1 MVNCFKMQAATTAS
15 KVLGIIVWLAAGVN
29 ILSLISLIGYI
40 LAQGIPYL
48 SWELFALEYT
58 TQNVSLFPALVDTL
72 LMVAVALSLA
82 APIGIGTAIYF
93 VEYAKKG
100 NKFVSIMDMTTDTL
114 AGIPSVVYGLFGLLF
129 FVIYL
134 QMGYSLLAG
143 ACTVA
148 IMILPMIIR
157 TTEEALQAVPISYRE
172 GSYALGANKLRTVL
186 VVVLP
191 AAVPGIL
198 AGIILSIGRIM
209 GETAALVYTA
219 GTVAQLPEDLFSSG
233 RSLAVHLYVLASEGL
248 FMEQAFATAVVLVI
262 ITVIINGAS
271 TWMAGKLMRG
281 N

>member
-82 APIGIGTAIYF
+82 APIGIGTAVYF

-209 GETAALVYTA
+209 GETAALIYTA

>member
-1 MVNCFKMQAATTAS
+1 MVNCFKMQAASTSS
-15 KVLGIIVWLAAGVN
+15 KLLGIVVWLAAGIN

-148 IMILPMIIR
+148 IMILPVIIR

-172 GSYALGANKLRTVL
+172 GSYALGANKLRTVF

-198 AGIILSIGRIM
+198 AGIILSIGRII
-209 GETAALVYTA
+209 GETAALIYTA

-281 N
+281 I

>member
-15 KVLGIIVWLAAGVN
+15 KVLGITVWLAAGVN
-29 ILSLISLIGYI
+29 ILILISLIGYI

-72 LMVAVALSLA
+72 LMVAFALSLA

-148 IMILPMIIR
+148 IMILPVIIR

-248 FMEQAFATAVVLVI
+248 FMEQAFATAVVLMI

>member
-15 KVLGIIVWLAAGVN
+15 KVLGITVWLAAGVN
-29 ILSLISLIGYI
+29 ILSLVSLIGYI

-48 SWELFALEYT
+48 GWELFALEYT
-58 TQNVSLFPALVDTL
+58 TQNVSLFPALVDTI

-148 IMILPMIIR
+148 IMILPVIIR
-157 TTEEALQAVPISYRE
+157 TTEEALQTVPISYRE

-198 AGIILSIGRIM
+198 AGIILSFGRIM

-262 ITVIINGAS
+262 ITVIVNGAS

>member
-15 KVLGIIVWLAAGVN
+15 KVLGITVWLAAGVN
-29 ILSLISLIGYI
+29 ILILISLIGYI

-72 LMVAVALSLA
+72 LMVAFALSLA

-93 VEYAKKG
+93 VEYAKKS

-134 QMGYSLLAG
+134 QMGYSLFAG

-148 IMILPMIIR
+148 IMILPVIIR

-248 FMEQAFATAVVLVI
+248 FMEQAFATAVVLMI

>member
-72 LMVAVALSLA
+72 LMVAFALSLA
-82 APIGIGTAIYF
+82 APIGIGTAVYF

>member
-15 KVLGIIVWLAAGVN
+15 KVLGITVWLAAGVN
-29 ILSLISLIGYI
+29 ILILISLIGYI

-72 LMVAVALSLA
+72 LMVAFALSLA

-93 VEYAKKG
+93 VEYAKKS

-148 IMILPMIIR
+148 IMILPVIIR

>member
-15 KVLGIIVWLAAGVN
+15 KVLGITVWLAAGVN
-29 ILSLISLIGYI
+29 ILILISLIGYI

-48 SWELFALEYT
+48 SWELFVLEYT

-93 VEYAKKG
+93 VEYAKKS

-157 TTEEALQAVPISYRE
+157 TTEEALQVVPISYRE

>member
-15 KVLGIIVWLAAGVN
+15 KVLGITVWLAAGVN
-29 ILSLISLIGYI
+29 ILSLVSLIGYI

-48 SWELFALEYT
+48 GWELFALEYT
-58 TQNVSLFPALVDTL
+58 TQNVSLFPALVDTI

-100 NKFVSIMDMTTDTL
+100 NKFVPIMDMTTDTL

-148 IMILPMIIR
+148 IMILPVIIR

-248 FMEQAFATAVVLVI
+248 FVEQAFATAVVLVI

>member
-1 MVNCFKMQAATTAS
+1 MVNCFKKQAATTAS
-15 KVLGIIVWLAAGVN
+15 KVLGITVWLAAGVN

-82 APIGIGTAIYF
+82 APIGIGAAIYF
-93 VEYAKKG
+93 VEYAKKD

-148 IMILPMIIR
+148 IMILPVIIR

-281 N
+281 K

>member
-15 KVLGIIVWLAAGVN
+15 KVLGITVWLAAGVN
-29 ILSLISLIGYI
+29 VLSLISLIGYI

-48 SWELFALEYT
+48 SWELFVLEYT

-72 LMVAVALSLA
+72 LMVAFALSLA

-157 TTEEALQAVPISYRE
+157 TTEEALQVVPISYRE

>member
-15 KVLGIIVWLAAGVN
+15 KVLGITVWLAAGVN
-29 ILSLISLIGYI
+29 VLSLISLIGYI

-48 SWELFALEYT
+48 GWELFALEYT
-58 TQNVSLFPALVDTL
+58 TQNVSLFPALVDTI

-82 APIGIGTAIYF
+82 APIGISTAIYF

-148 IMILPMIIR
+148 IMILPVIIR

-198 AGIILSIGRIM
+198 AGIILSIGRIV

-262 ITVIINGAS
+262 ITVIVNGAS

>member
-15 KVLGIIVWLAAGVN
+15 KVLGITVWLAAGVN
-29 ILSLISLIGYI
+29 ILSLVSLIGYI

-48 SWELFALEYT
+48 GWELFALEYT
-58 TQNVSLFPALVDTL
+58 TQNVSLFPALVDTI

-148 IMILPMIIR
+148 IMILPVIIR
-157 TTEEALQAVPISYRE
+157 TTEEALQTVPISYRE

>member
-15 KVLGIIVWLAAGVN
+15 KVLGITVWLAAGVN
-29 ILSLISLIGYI
+29 ILSLIYLIGYI

-58 TQNVSLFPALVDTL
+58 TQNVSLFPALVDTI

-148 IMILPMIIR
+148 IMILPVIIR
-157 TTEEALQAVPISYRE
+157 TTEEALQTVPISYRE

-198 AGIILSIGRIM
+198 AGIILSFGRIM

>member
-1 MVNCFKMQAATTAS
+1 MVNCFKMQAATTVS
-15 KVLGIIVWLAAGVN
+15 KVLGITVWLAAGVN
-29 ILSLISLIGYI
+29 VLSLISLIGYI

-148 IMILPMIIR
+148 IMILPVIIR

>member
-262 ITVIINGAS
+262 ITVIVNGAS

>member
-58 TQNVSLFPALVDTL
+58 TQNVSLFPALVDTI

-148 IMILPMIIR
+148 IMILPVIIR

>member
-15 KVLGIIVWLAAGVN
+15 KVLGITVWLAAGVN
-29 ILSLISLIGYI
+29 ILSLVSLIGYI
-40 LAQGIPYL
+40 LTRGIPYL
-48 SWELFALEYT
+48 GWELFALEYT

-72 LMVAVALSLA
+72 LMVAFALSLA

-93 VEYAKKG
+93 VEYAKKS

-198 AGIILSIGRIM
+198 AGIILSIGRIV

>member
-15 KVLGIIVWLAAGVN
+15 KVLGITVWLAAGVN
-29 ILSLISLIGYI
+29 ILILISLIGYI

-48 SWELFALEYT
+48 GWELFALEYT

-93 VEYAKKG
+93 VEYAKKS

-148 IMILPMIIR
+148 IMILPVIIR

-172 GSYALGANKLRTVL
+172 GSYALGASKLRTVL

>member
-15 KVLGIIVWLAAGVN
+15 KVLGITVWLAAGVN

-58 TQNVSLFPALVDTL
+58 TQNVSLFPALVDTI
-72 LMVAVALSLA
+72 LMVVVALSLA

-198 AGIILSIGRIM
+198 AGIILSIGRIV

>member
-15 KVLGIIVWLAAGVN
+15 KVLGITVWLAAGVN

-72 LMVAVALSLA
+72 LMVAFALSLA

-93 VEYAKKG
+93 VEYAKKS

-148 IMILPMIIR
+148 IMILPVIIR

>member
-40 LAQGIPYL
+40 LVQGIPYL

-248 FMEQAFATAVVLVI
+248 FVEQAFATAVVLVI

>member
-15 KVLGIIVWLAAGVN
+15 KVLGITVWLAAGVN

-48 SWELFALEYT
+48 GWELFALEYT

-72 LMVAVALSLA
+72 LMVAFALSLA

-93 VEYAKKG
+93 VEYAKKS

-148 IMILPMIIR
+148 IMILPVIIR

>member
-58 TQNVSLFPALVDTL
+58 TQNVSLFPALVDTI

-93 VEYAKKG
+93 VEYAKKS

-157 TTEEALQAVPISYRE
+157 ATEEALQAVPISYRE

-248 FMEQAFATAVVLVI
+248 FVEQAFATAVVLVI
-262 ITVIINGAS
+262 ITVIINGTS
-271 TWMAGKLMRG
+271 TWMAGKLMKG

>member
-15 KVLGIIVWLAAGVN
+15 KVLGITVWLAAGVN
-29 ILSLISLIGYI
+29 ILSLVSLIGYI

-48 SWELFALEYT
+48 GWELFALEYT
-58 TQNVSLFPALVDTL
+58 TQNVSLFPALVDTI

-93 VEYAKKG
+93 VEYAKKS

-148 IMILPMIIR
+148 IMILPVIIR

-209 GETAALVYTA
+209 GETAALIYTA

-248 FMEQAFATAVVLVI
+248 FVEQAFATAVVLVI

>member
-15 KVLGIIVWLAAGVN
+15 KVLGITVWLAAGVN

-72 LMVAVALSLA
+72 LMVAFALSLA
-82 APIGIGTAIYF
+82 APIGLGTAVYF

-148 IMILPMIIR
+148 IMILPVIIR

>member
-148 IMILPMIIR
+148 IMILPVIIR

-262 ITVIINGAS
+262 ITVIVNGAS

>member
-15 KVLGIIVWLAAGVN
+15 KVLGITVWLAAGVN
-29 ILSLISLIGYI
+29 ILILISLIGYI

-72 LMVAVALSLA
+72 LMVAFALSLA

-148 IMILPMIIR
+148 IMILPVIIR

>member
-1 MVNCFKMQAATTAS
+1 M
-15 KVLGIIVWLAAGVN
+15 
-29 ILSLISLIGYI
+29 
-40 LAQGIPYL
+40 
-48 SWELFALEYT
+48 
-58 TQNVSLFPALVDTL
+58 
-72 LMVAVALSLA
+72 
-82 APIGIGTAIYF
+82 
-93 VEYAKKG
+93 
-100 NKFVSIMDMTTDTL
+100 
-114 AGIPSVVYGLFGLLF
+114 FGLLF

-143 ACTVA
+143 ACTAA
-148 IMILPMIIR
+148 IMILPVIIR

-209 GETAALVYTA
+209 GETAALIYTA

-248 FMEQAFATAVVLVI
+248 FVEQAFATAVVLVI
-262 ITVIINGAS
+262 ITVIINEAS

>member
-15 KVLGIIVWLAAGVN
+15 KVLGITVWLAAGVN
-29 ILSLISLIGYI
+29 ILILISLIGYI

-48 SWELFALEYT
+48 GWELFALEYT

-148 IMILPMIIR
+148 IMILPVIIR

-209 GETAALVYTA
+209 GETAALIYTA

-248 FMEQAFATAVVLVI
+248 FVEQAFATAVVLVI

>member
-15 KVLGIIVWLAAGVN
+15 KVLGITVWLAAGVN
-29 ILSLISLIGYI
+29 ILSLVSLIGYI

-48 SWELFALEYT
+48 GWELFALEYT
-58 TQNVSLFPALVDTL
+58 TQNVSLFPALVDTI
-72 LMVAVALSLA
+72 LMVVVALSLA
-82 APIGIGTAIYF
+82 APIGIGAAIYF
-93 VEYAKKG
+93 VEYAKKD

-148 IMILPMIIR
+148 IMILPVIIR

-248 FMEQAFATAVVLVI
+248 FVEQAFATAVVLVI

>member
-82 APIGIGTAIYF
+82 APIGIGTAVYF

-262 ITVIINGAS
+262 ITVIVNGAS

>member
-58 TQNVSLFPALVDTL
+58 TQNVSLFPALVDTI

-82 APIGIGTAIYF
+82 APIGIGTAVYF

-143 ACTVA
+143 ACTAA
-148 IMILPMIIR
+148 IMILPVIIR

-209 GETAALVYTA
+209 GETAALIYTA

-248 FMEQAFATAVVLVI
+248 FVEQAFATAVVLVI

>member
-15 KVLGIIVWLAAGVN
+15 KVLGITVWLAAGVN

-58 TQNVSLFPALVDTL
+58 TQNVSLFPALVDTI
-72 LMVAVALSLA
+72 LMVTVALNLA

-93 VEYAKKG
+93 VEYAKKS

-148 IMILPMIIR
+148 IMILPVIIR

-209 GETAALVYTA
+209 GETAALIYTA

>member
-15 KVLGIIVWLAAGVN
+15 KVLGITVWLVAGVN

-58 TQNVSLFPALVDTL
+58 TQNVSLFPALVDTI

-143 ACTVA
+143 SCTVA
-148 IMILPMIIR
+148 IMILPVIIR

-209 GETAALVYTA
+209 GETAALIYTA

>member
-15 KVLGIIVWLAAGVN
+15 KVLGITVWLAAGVN
-29 ILSLISLIGYI
+29 ILSLVSLIGYI

-58 TQNVSLFPALVDTL
+58 TQNVSLFPALVDTI

-148 IMILPMIIR
+148 IMILPVIIR
-157 TTEEALQAVPISYRE
+157 TTEEALQTVPISYRE

-262 ITVIINGAS
+262 ITVIVNGAS

>member
-15 KVLGIIVWLAAGVN
+15 KVLGITVWLAAGVN

-148 IMILPMIIR
+148 IMISPVIIR

>member
-15 KVLGIIVWLAAGVN
+15 KVLGITVWLAAGVN
-29 ILSLISLIGYI
+29 ILILISLIGYI

-72 LMVAVALSLA
+72 LMVAFALSLA

-93 VEYAKKG
+93 VEYAKKS

-129 FVIYL
+129 FVTYL

-148 IMILPMIIR
+148 IMILPVIIR